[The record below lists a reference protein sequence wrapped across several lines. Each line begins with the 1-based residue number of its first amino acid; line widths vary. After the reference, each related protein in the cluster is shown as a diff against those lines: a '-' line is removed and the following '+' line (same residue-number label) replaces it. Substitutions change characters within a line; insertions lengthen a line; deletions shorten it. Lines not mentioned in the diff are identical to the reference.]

1 MVTELNNQQMHVLQ
15 TRRKL
20 ALCAHAAV
28 AALSIFLHGGSVF
41 AQVAVSPQ
49 WSDGEGG
56 ADIIV
61 TAQRRSE
68 RLQDVPITVNV
79 VDSSKLASAGVNDMQ
94 QLNSVVPGL
103 NIAVNVG
110 AYTPSIRGI
119 ATQSNIVET
128 PVAIY
133 LDGVY
138 LANSREGLRDL
149 MDIEQIAVL
158 KGPQGTLFGRNATAG
173 VIQLTTRAPKHDPE
187 AQVKFGFDNFSTLRS
202 GLYLTGGL
210 NDKVAASMSLSYAS
224 QGEGWGNSLSN
235 GMDLYKLDHNVSLR
249 GKLQGDFG
257 DLKVLLTGDYM
268 DREDAGRSYQP
279 YPGTLLPYA
288 GFGQVSSPY
297 DNYSTTPG
305 WNRFWGTGA
314 SLQVEYTGSANKFVS
329 ITSFR
334 KGTGGFRF
342 DLTSVATPYVVSTSH
357 LNHKTYTQE
366 FQLLS
371 AKDSAIKY
379 VGGLYL
385 FHNAIGYPRF
395 DRVIFQPFPASPAN
409 RLIESFTEERT
420 TSIAPFAQFDIKL
433 LPDTTLTLGGRMT
446 YEKREID
453 GFSRTTR
460 TNGTIVVAPATTP
473 NSFQQTKPTW
483 RIALAYKF
491 SPDVSVYASYNRGL
505 KSGGYNISSPQ
516 APVYKNEVLDAYE
529 IGFKSEL
536 FDRRLRFNASAFLY
550 QYQQLQLI
558 TFLSGT
564 STTVLI
570 NAGEAE
576 IYGVDG
582 DFSAKVTDEFTLSGG
597 FQLMHATFTDYPS
610 APISSPKPGGGSQV
624 VNASATGKR
633 LPLAQNVVGTL
644 TADYQ
649 KIIEDWKVGLNVTG
663 TYNGDYYFE
672 ADNFLRQP
680 SYVHLNSSLRI
691 SDIDDKY
698 SLTLA
703 VTNIL
708 DEAVIT
714 NTNTQPYGYFAYYGA
729 PRIYSATIAAKF

>member
-1 MVTELNNQQMHVLQ
+1 MCTKRSNRQGKVVSSSGKAVLRANAAAGALLISLHASGASAQAPASAQM
-15 TRRKL
+15 
-20 ALCAHAAV
+20 
-28 AALSIFLHGGSVF
+28 SDDGGS
-41 AQVAVSPQ
+41 
-49 WSDGEGG
+49 

-68 RLQDVPITVNV
+68 RLQDVPISVNV
-79 VDSSKLASAGVNDMQ
+79 VDSSRLASAAVNDMQ
-94 QLNSVVPGL
+94 QLNAVVPGL

-110 AYTPSIRGI
+110 AFTPSIRGI

-173 VIQLTTRAPKHDPE
+173 VIQLTTRAPKYDLE
-187 AQVKFGFDNFSTLRS
+187 AQVKFGFDNYSTLRS

-210 NDKVAASMSLSYAS
+210 NDKVAASVSLSYSS
-224 QGEGWGNSLSN
+224 QGEGWGRSLAN
-235 GMDLYKLDHNVSLR
+235 GMDLYKVDHNISLR
-249 GKLQGDFG
+249 GKLRGEFG

-279 YPGTLLPYA
+279 YPGTVLPYA
-288 GFGQVSSPY
+288 GFGPVSSPY
-297 DNYSTTPG
+297 QNYSTTPG

-314 SLQVEYTGSANKFVS
+314 SLQLEYTGSVNKFVS

-342 DLTSVATPYVVSTSH
+342 DLTSVATPYVISTSH

-371 AKDSAIKY
+371 TGDSALKY

-385 FHNAIGYPRF
+385 FHNEIGYPRF
-395 DRVIFQPFPASPAN
+395 DRVILQPFPASPAN
-409 RLIESFTEERT
+409 KLIESFTKERT
-420 TSIAPFAQFDIKL
+420 TSIAPFAQVDLKL
-433 LPDTTLTLGGRMT
+433 LQDTTLTLGGRMT
-446 YEKREID
+446 YEKREIE

-460 TNGTIVVAPATTP
+460 TTGAVVVSPATTP

-483 RIALAYKF
+483 RIALAHKF
-491 SPDVSVYASYNRGL
+491 SQDVSVYASYNRGL

-529 IGFKSEL
+529 VGIKSEL
-536 FDRRLRFNASAFLY
+536 FDRRLRFNASGFFY
-550 QYQQLQLI
+550 QYGQLQLI

-570 NAGEAE
+570 NAGKAE

-582 DFSAKVTDEFTLSGG
+582 DFSAKMSDEFILGGG
-597 FQLMHATFTDYPS
+597 FQLMHATFTDYGS

-624 VNASATGKR
+624 VNASATGNR

-644 TADYQ
+644 TADYH
-649 KIIEDWKVGLNVTG
+649 KMIGDWKVGFNISG

-680 SYVHLNSSLRI
+680 SYVQLNSSLRI
-691 SDIDDKY
+691 SDPYDKY
-698 SLTLA
+698 SLTFSA
-703 VTNIL
+703 SNIL
-708 DEAVIT
+708 NEAVIN
-714 NTNTQPYGYFAYYGA
+714 NTNTQPYGYYAYYGA
-729 PRIYSATIAAKF
+729 PRIYSVTFVSKL